1 MEDTHTPEVIIQKT
15 RARFTRIAK
24 DPSSEKRFPVGPE
37 SAKRLGYDADE
48 IDSMPGSVTE
58 SFAGVGCPIA
68 LGPINEGETVLDLGC
83 GAGLDSL
90 LAARRVG
97 PEGRVIGIDMTPDMV
112 RKASENGQ
120 KLGVENVE
128 FRQGSAEQLSL
139 GNTSVDIVLSNG
151 VINLCPD
158 KGRVVS
164 EIYRVLRPGGRLYV
178 ADITLEDGVDQATV
192 EKLGT
197 WSD

>member
-178 ADITLEDGVDQATV
+178 ADI
-192 EKLGT
+192 
-197 WSD
+197 

>member
-1 MEDTHTPEVIIQKT
+1 M
-15 RARFTRIAK
+15 
-24 DPSSEKRFPVGPE
+24 
-37 SAKRLGYDADE
+37 
-48 IDSMPGSVTE
+48 
-58 SFAGVGCPIA
+58 
-68 LGPINEGETVLDLGC
+68 LDLGC

-97 PEGRVIGIDMTPDMV
+97 PKGRVIGVDMTPDMV
-112 RKASENGQ
+112 RKAEKNRR
-120 KLGVENVE
+120 KLGMNNVE
-128 FRQGSAEQLSL
+128 FRQGSAEQLPL
-139 GNTSVDIVLSNG
+139 GDASVDLVLSNG

-164 EIYRVLRPGGRLYV
+164 EIYRVLRPGGRIYV

>member
-1 MEDTHTPEVIIQKT
+1 MEKTHAPEEIIQKT

-24 DPSSEKRFPVGPE
+24 DPSSEKRFPVGLE
-37 SAKRLGYDADE
+37 SAKHLGYDADE
-48 IDSMPGSVTE
+48 IDSMPDSVTE

>member
-1 MEDTHTPEVIIQKT
+1 MEETHTPEVIIQKT

-37 SAKRLGYDADE
+37 SAKRLGYNADE

>member
-1 MEDTHTPEVIIQKT
+1 MGQTHELEEVKQAT
-15 RARFTRIAK
+15 QARFSRIAQ

-37 SAKRLGYDADE
+37 SAKSLGYNPAE
-48 IDSMPGSVTE
+48 IDEMPDSVTE
-58 SFAGVGCPIA
+58 SFAGVGCTIC
-68 LGPINEGETVLDLGC
+68 LGPIEEGETVLDLGC

-90 LAARRVG
+90 LATWRVG
-97 PEGRVIGIDMTPDMV
+97 PKGRVIGIDMTPEMV
-112 RKASENGQ
+112 RKAEKNRR
-120 KLGVENVE
+120 KLGMKNVE
-128 FRQGSAEQLSL
+128 FRQGSAEQLPVKDA
-139 GNTSVDIVLSNG
+139 SVDLVLSNG

-158 KGRVVS
+158 KEQVVS
-164 EIYRVLRPGGRLYV
+164 EIYRVLRPGGRIYV